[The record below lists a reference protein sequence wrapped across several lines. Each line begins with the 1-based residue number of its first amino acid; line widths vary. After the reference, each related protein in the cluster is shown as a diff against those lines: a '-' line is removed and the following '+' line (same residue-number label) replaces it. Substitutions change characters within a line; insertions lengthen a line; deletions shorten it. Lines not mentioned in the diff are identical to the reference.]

1 MAQIGLKKDEE
12 DNLSNDE
19 DSVEDPHKKSD
30 LFDNSK
36 DRIKD
41 KSSEP
46 KSKTQKVES
55 EDEDEFDLGFDSAK
69 KKEKAA

>member
-41 KSSEP
+41 KSNEP
-46 KSKTQKVES
+46 KAKKKVES

-69 KKEKAA
+69 KKAAAQK